1 MQKSTYS
8 NIQISLKWLLTAY
21 YRKVMQSKRYLL
33 SYLVTFS
40 LLLAPF
46 QQSIPLGAPI
56 LPSQGCQ
63 GVLSLHTK
71 PGKKAED
78 NKYTWNI
85 FDFYQ
90 CVNNICMTK
99 QNGSTEHEHK
109 PNWTRFWSL
118 HLVFS
123 FTQGKFRWCHCTWR
137 GGKNR
142 TCGYPVVCV
151 NQTFLLL
158 FSSALFIQPSSNLFI
173 LYIENEDLGVKLKET
188 V

>member
-137 GGKNR
+137 GEKIE
-142 TCGYPVVCV
+142 PVDIQWCV
-151 NQTFLLL
+151 LTKHFCYYFHQLYLYNLQAISL
-158 FSSALFIQPSSNLFI
+158 FYI
-173 LYIENEDLGVKLKET
+173 LKMKI
-188 V
+188 